1 MGAKYIFKE
10 LTTERLYL
18 RKISLDDTKT
28 LFNILK
34 DKDVASTTL
43 NLPYP
48 CSLKD
53 CQELIEAYINEQELK
68 KTIRWAITKKEEN
81 DVIGVIRLTLNF
93 DFNSG
98 ELGFWMGKKYWRNGY
113 TFEATEKVIGFG
125 FNKLNL
131 NRMEAHSMVEN
142 NSSINLLNKLGFQRE
157 GFHPELVIKWGEYK
171 DVITFGL
178 LKKNY

>member
-1 MGAKYIFKE
+1 MGVHYIFEE

-18 RKISLDDTKT
+18 RKILLHDAKT

-53 CQELIEAYINEQELK
+53 CQKLIRAYINELELK
-68 KTIRWAITKKEEN
+68 KTIRWAITKKEVN
-81 DVIGVIRLTLNF
+81 DIIGVIRLTLNF

-98 ELGFWMGKKYWRNGY
+98 ELGFWMGKNYWRNGY
-113 TFEATEKVIGFG
+113 TFEAAEKVIGFG
-125 FNKLNL
+125 FSKLNL
-131 NRMEAHSMVEN
+131 NRIEAHAMAEN
-142 NSSINLLNKLGFQRE
+142 NSSINLLNKLSFQRE
-157 GFHPELVIKWGEYK
+157 GLHPELVIKWGEYK